1 MKQVLIPELDESYI
15 EKSMSE
21 ELMELQMIKREFE
34 CLTKLDH
41 PLICELLE
49 LFIDNNWIYFV
60 SPFYTGGEVNDLLFD
75 DDNADSFVEI
85 DYT

>member
-1 MKQVLIPELDESYI
+1 MKQVLIPEIDESYT
-15 EKSMSE
+15 ERSMSE
-21 ELMELQMIKREFE
+21 ELMELYMIKREFE
-34 CLTKLDH
+34 SLTKIDH

-75 DDNADSFVEI
+75 DNADSFVQI